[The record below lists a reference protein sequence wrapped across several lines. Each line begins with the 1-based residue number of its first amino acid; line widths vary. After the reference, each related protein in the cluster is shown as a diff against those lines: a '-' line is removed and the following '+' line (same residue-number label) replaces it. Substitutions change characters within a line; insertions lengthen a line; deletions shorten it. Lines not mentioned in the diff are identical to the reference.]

1 MAGTE
6 VFLPPAPRNIEL
18 DQEEEIEVPA
28 PLPLEEKVKPS
39 GFQRFMPFIMMG
51 MMALMMVLMFAMR
64 SASGGGFNPMMM
76 MMPLMMGMSMMMM
89 FVNNSGGGNIGE
101 LNKNRKDYIYQLREL
116 RKQTHKAGK
125 QVHDTMCRMFPN
137 PAILVNYIGNYNTK
151 EPVMWQSSENTPG
164 GITAFEG
171 TVDEVSFRPFMS
183 ARLGTGVTNLIPNLS
198 FEPLNVPE
206 TLEPVTTN
214 QFRSFVRTQGFVPN
228 VPIGVNLE
236 TAPAFAFTCDPGD
249 EDRKYGL
256 IRAMMASLAF
266 NHSPNVIRFAVITDN
281 IEDPR
286 WEFMKWLPHALHP
299 SAVDR
304 LGSSRMVYQSIVEFA
319 NKVPEAV
326 GDPTQGRPQWVVIVD
341 KPNHEV
347 IAPQRTSLSA
357 GSNSIF
363 IVAAAGEDRLA
374 TSKSARYHVTEDNEI
389 LLPYSEAKLNA
400 DFMSLED
407 MDTFARTMFFYRP
420 PELAELGDDGSG
432 VDTSFKRRNWLEVLG
447 IDDINE
453 WDPKRAWAANDDKDH
468 LITPLGYKTINRQ
481 SSKLSTELLLL
492 DAAESAAGGT
502 GPHGV
507 GQGRSGTGKSIMIA
521 AFVLGLVARY
531 SADKVNFLLWDF
543 KGGSTFQRYEN
554 LPHVVMSLTNLADG
568 ADLLDRAYLVIEG
581 EIQRRQELL
590 DDWEVKDIRDY
601 HKARKSNPDM
611 PALPHLFL
619 VADEFA
625 EFIKSNREY
634 MKLFESIAR
643 VGRSLGMHLFL
654 VSQTVD
660 SSILGDVEDQIGF
673 GISLTVKSAGASR
686 GVVGT
691 DEAINLPSGK
701 GQALAYFREGETDE
715 PLSRFQTFFAE
726 EIYVPPVTD
735 SHSFDSTSLA
745 DTILDQ
751 DQEPDESVHIL
762 PYTVSPLDNVIDEP
776 TGPSPEEIEA
786 ERKREEA
793 ARREEQAK
801 LDDSKDMQMKN
812 VLIDRIAR
820 EPNVP
825 QALELWKRSMREP
838 ITYHDVALSDRSA
851 SYPDMTAT
859 LGVLDDPYH
868 HDQYAWEIQFSN
880 PRLTNLILAGARGS
894 GKTVA
899 METIISSIAQTYPPE
914 AAQFLIISTGAKIK
928 EVEAYPHVVGY
939 TAARDVDA
947 KERFIGEVS
956 RIIDIRSRKMMEWAS
971 PDAASYLSQ
980 KLENPVEGDP
990 YGHLFLVVDG
1000 MGEMIMENKNEDMTS
1015 VYQRPLDKEMQAL
1028 ANNAAGVGVHILMT
1042 TVKVSDM
1049 GYSFPSSVPFG
1060 LFLSMDDPSEAPK
1073 DIRPLISAIRSDQPG
1088 RSADRGLN
1096 SRVLVPQS
1104 EPIVPEIVRGVEVF
1118 DPQRNYGADVTA
1130 LAKRVAENYEQAGMR
1145 GLPEVKPV
1153 PERLA
1158 YAKWWKAVSAR
1169 FGDDSMVRMPLGFRT
1184 KDATLLDV
1192 ATCGAASSNLLV
1204 FGNSKSGKTNVLR
1217 VALSNIVQQT
1227 KPSQAKFVIFD
1238 PRNDLFVESQV
1249 LKYQNRLLKYATTL
1263 GELDKVFDQLTK
1275 ELEKRRP
1282 SSDDLMKYTAD
1293 EVANRAWIEGPDIY
1307 LLIDNLTDLEKT
1319 VGYGESPLTR
1329 FAEAFGAY
1337 TDLGVHIYATL
1348 KSSDAMGVDRSK
1360 LGEKLMGAGSPVLLL
1375 SGDNADGKV
1384 QGIRFANSRP
1394 GLGTFGDTNSAE
1406 RVQVPLVQ
1414 PWTQDMVEQT
1424 KKQRAEREARR
1435 RARGN

>member
-18 DQEEEIEVPA
+18 DQDEEINVPA

-64 SASGGGFNPMMM
+64 SAGGGGFNPMM

-89 FVNNSGGGNIGE
+89 FVNNSGSGNIGE

-151 EPVMWQSSENTPG
+151 EPVMWQSSEATPG

-236 TAPAFAFTCDPGD
+236 TSPAFAFTCEPGD
-249 EDRKYGL
+249 ENRKYGL
-256 IRAMMASLAF
+256 IRAMIASLAF
-266 NHSPNVIRFAVITDN
+266 NHSPNVIRITVITDN

-304 LGSSRMVYQSIVEFA
+304 LGASRMVYQSIADFA
-319 NKVPEAV
+319 NQVPEAV
-326 GDPTQGRPQWVVIVD
+326 GDPTAGRPQWIVIVD

-420 PELAELGDDGSG
+420 PELAELGGDGSG

-531 SADKVNFLLWDF
+531 SAEKVNFLLWDF
-543 KGGSTFQRYEN
+543 KGGSTFQKYEN
-554 LPHVVMSLTNLADG
+554 LPHVVMSLTNLAEG
-568 ADLLDRAYLVIEG
+568 EDLLDRAYQVIEG

-590 DDWEVKDIRDY
+590 DDWQVKDIREY

-625 EFIKSNREY
+625 EFIKANREY
-634 MKLFESIAR
+634 LKLFESIAR

-686 GVVGT
+686 NVIST
-691 DEAINLPSGK
+691 DEAVNLPSGK

-726 EIYVPPVTD
+726 EIYVPPVTNAQ
-735 SHSFDSTSLA
+735 SFDSTSLS
-745 DTILDQ
+745 DEILDQ
-751 DQEPDESVHIL
+751 DRVPNESVHIL
-762 PYTVSPLDNVIDEP
+762 PYTTSPLDEVVDAQS
-776 TGPSPEEIEA
+776 GPSQQELEA
-786 ERKREEA
+786 ERVREEA
-793 ARREEQAK
+793 ARRKEQAK
-801 LDDSKDMQMKN
+801 MEDSKDMQMKN

-825 QALELWKRSMREP
+825 RALELWKRSMRNP
-838 ITYHDVALSDRSA
+838 ITYHDVPLSDRSA
-851 SYPDMTAT
+851 SYPTMTAT
-859 LGVLDDPYH
+859 IGVLDDPYH
-868 HDQYAWEIQFSN
+868 HDQYAWDIQFSS
-880 PRLTNLILAGARGS
+880 PRLTNMILAGARGS
-894 GKTVA
+894 GKTVVLEA
-899 METIISSIAQTYPPE
+899 IISSIAQSYPPD
-914 AAQFLIISTGAKIK
+914 AAQFLIISTSAKIK

-939 TAARDVDA
+939 TPARDVDA

-971 PDAASYLSQ
+971 PDAASYLSR
-980 KLENPVEGDP
+980 KLDDPVEGDP
-990 YGHLFLVVDG
+990 YGHLFLVLDG
-1000 MGEMIMENKNEDMTS
+1000 MGEMVLENKNEEMTS
-1015 VYQRPLDKEMQAL
+1015 VYQRPLDKEMQTL
-1028 ANNAAGVGVHILMT
+1028 ANNAAGVGVHLLMT

-1049 GYSFPSSVPFG
+1049 GYSFPNSVPFNM
-1060 LFLSMDDPSEAPK
+1060 FLSMDDPSEAPK

-1088 RSADRGLN
+1088 RSAYDGLN

-1104 EPIVPEIVRGVEVF
+1104 EPIVPEIVRGSEVF
-1118 DPQRNYGADVTA
+1118 DPQRNYGPDVSK
-1130 LAKRVAENYEQAGMR
+1130 LAQQVAENYAQAGME
-1145 GLPEVKPV
+1145 GLPQVKPV
-1153 PERLA
+1153 PSLLP
-1158 YAKWWKAVSAR
+1158 YSKWWKVASTR
-1169 FGDDSMVRMPLGFRT
+1169 FGQDSLVHMPLGLRT
-1184 KDATLLDV
+1184 KDSTLLDV
-1192 ATCGAASSNLLV
+1192 STCGAASSNLLV
-1204 FGNSKSGKTNVLR
+1204 FGNTKSGKTNVLR
-1217 VALSNIVQQT
+1217 VALSNVVQQT

-1238 PRNDLFVESQV
+1238 PRNELFVESQV
-1249 LKYQNRLLKYATTL
+1249 LKYQNRLLKYASTL
-1263 GELDKVFDQLTK
+1263 GELDEVFLKLDK
-1275 ELEKRRP
+1275 ELRKRRP
-1282 SSDDLMKYTAD
+1282 SSEDLMKYTAD
-1293 EVANRAWIEGPDIY
+1293 EVESRAWIDGPDIY
-1307 LLIDNLTDLEKT
+1307 LLIDNLSDLEKA
-1319 VGYGESPLTR
+1319 VGYGDSPLGT
-1329 FAEAFGAY
+1329 FAESFGAY
-1337 TDLGVHIYATL
+1337 TNLGVHVYATV
-1348 KSSDAMGVDRSK
+1348 KSSDAVSIERSK
-1360 LGEKLMGAGSPVLLL
+1360 LGEKLIESGSPVLLL
-1375 SGDNADGKV
+1375 SGEQADGKV
-1384 QGIRFANSRP
+1384 QGIRFAKTRP
-1394 GLGTFGDTNSAE
+1394 GLGTFSDTNSAD

-1414 PWTQDMVEQT
+1414 PWTQEMVERT
-1424 KKQRAEREARR
+1424 KQQRAEREARKQSR
-1435 RARGN
+1435 N

>member
-18 DQEEEIEVPA
+18 DQDEEINVPA

-64 SASGGGFNPMMM
+64 SAGGGGFNPMMM

-89 FVNNSGGGNIGE
+89 FVNNSGSGNIGE

-151 EPVMWQSSENTPG
+151 EPVMWQSSEATPG

-236 TAPAFAFTCDPGD
+236 TSPAFAFTCEPGD
-249 EDRKYGL
+249 ENRKYGL
-256 IRAMMASLAF
+256 IRAMIASLAF
-266 NHSPNVIRFAVITDN
+266 NHSPNVIRITVITDN

-304 LGSSRMVYQSIVEFA
+304 LGASRMVYQSIADFA
-319 NKVPEAV
+319 NQVPEAV
-326 GDPTQGRPQWVVIVD
+326 GDPTAGRPQWIVIVD

-420 PELAELGDDGSG
+420 PELAELGGDGSG

-531 SADKVNFLLWDF
+531 SAEKVNFLLWDF
-543 KGGSTFQRYEN
+543 KGGSTFQKYEN
-554 LPHVVMSLTNLADG
+554 LPHVVMSLTNLAEG
-568 ADLLDRAYLVIEG
+568 EDLLDRAYQVIEG

-590 DDWEVKDIRDY
+590 DDWQVKDIREY

-625 EFIKSNREY
+625 EFIKANREY
-634 MKLFESIAR
+634 LKLFESIAR

-686 GVVGT
+686 NVIST
-691 DEAINLPSGK
+691 DEAVNLPSGK

-726 EIYVPPVTD
+726 EIYVPPVTNAQ
-735 SHSFDSTSLA
+735 SFDSTSLS
-745 DTILDQ
+745 DEILDQ
-751 DQEPDESVHIL
+751 DRVPNESVHIL
-762 PYTVSPLDNVIDEP
+762 PYTTSPLDEVVDAQS
-776 TGPSPEEIEA
+776 GPSQQELEA
-786 ERKREEA
+786 ERVREEA

-801 LDDSKDMQMKN
+801 MEDSKDMQMKN

-825 QALELWKRSMREP
+825 RALELWKRSMRNP
-838 ITYHDVALSDRSA
+838 ITYHDVPLSDRSA
-851 SYPDMTAT
+851 SYPTMTAT
-859 LGVLDDPYH
+859 IGVLDDPYH
-868 HDQYAWEIQFSN
+868 HDQYAWDIQFSS
-880 PRLTNLILAGARGS
+880 PRLTNMILAGARGS
-894 GKTVA
+894 GKTVVLEA
-899 METIISSIAQTYPPE
+899 IISSIAQSYPPD
-914 AAQFLIISTGAKIK
+914 AAQFLIISTSAKIK

-939 TAARDVDA
+939 TPARDVDA

-971 PDAASYLSQ
+971 PDAASYLSR
-980 KLENPVEGDP
+980 KLDDPVEGDP
-990 YGHLFLVVDG
+990 YGHLFLVLDG
-1000 MGEMIMENKNEDMTS
+1000 MGEMVLENKNEEMTS
-1015 VYQRPLDKEMQAL
+1015 VYQRPLDKEMQTL
-1028 ANNAAGVGVHILMT
+1028 ANNAAGVGVHLLMT

-1049 GYSFPSSVPFG
+1049 GYSFPNSVPFNM
-1060 LFLSMDDPSEAPK
+1060 FLSMDDPSEAPK

-1088 RSADRGLN
+1088 RSAYDGLN

-1104 EPIVPEIVRGVEVF
+1104 EPIVPEIVRGSEVF
-1118 DPQRNYGADVTA
+1118 DPQRNYGPDVSK
-1130 LAKRVAENYEQAGMR
+1130 LAQQVAENYAQAGME
-1145 GLPEVKPV
+1145 GLPQVKPV
-1153 PERLA
+1153 PSLLP
-1158 YAKWWKAVSAR
+1158 YSKWWKAASAR
-1169 FGDDSMVRMPLGFRT
+1169 FGQDSLVHMPLGLRT
-1184 KDATLLDV
+1184 KDSTLLDV
-1192 ATCGAASSNLLV
+1192 STCGAASSNLLV
-1204 FGNSKSGKTNVLR
+1204 FGNTKSGKTNVLR
-1217 VALSNIVQQT
+1217 VALSNVVQQT

-1238 PRNDLFVESQV
+1238 PRNELFVESQV
-1249 LKYQNRLLKYATTL
+1249 LKYQNRLLKYASTL
-1263 GELDKVFDQLTK
+1263 GELDEVFLKLDK
-1275 ELEKRRP
+1275 ELRKRRP
-1282 SSDDLMKYTAD
+1282 SSEDLMKYTAD
-1293 EVANRAWIEGPDIY
+1293 EVESRAWIDGPDIY
-1307 LLIDNLTDLEKT
+1307 LLIDNLSDLEKA
-1319 VGYGESPLTR
+1319 VGYGDSPLGT
-1329 FAEAFGAY
+1329 FAESFGAY
-1337 TDLGVHIYATL
+1337 TNLGVHVYATV
-1348 KSSDAMGVDRSK
+1348 KSSDAVSIERSK
-1360 LGEKLMGAGSPVLLL
+1360 LGEKLIESGSPVLLL
-1375 SGDNADGKV
+1375 SGEQADGKV
-1384 QGIRFANSRP
+1384 QGIRFAKTRP
-1394 GLGTFGDTNSAE
+1394 GLGTFSDTNSAD

-1414 PWTQDMVEQT
+1414 PWTQEMVERT
-1424 KKQRAEREARR
+1424 KQQRAEREARKR
-1435 RARGN
+1435 SRN